1 MTQMNLSIEE
11 EQTHRH
17 GEQIPGCQEGGSWVR
32 DGLETG
38 D

>member
-17 GEQIPGCQEGGSWVR
+17 GDRFLVAKREGV
-32 DGLETG
+32 E
-38 D
+38 